1 MTDVVARFLFL
12 CRPRGKA
19 LPKSYEAAIGIGS
32 TIESNMNKLHGMVC
46 YVGPSKEF
54 QYFLRKSGSGVTIN
68 TEAWVLRRLI
78 TIFSQVARRPHI
90 PRDPQMRRLFEAI
103 GIKVEPVSEG
113 P

>member
-54 QYFLRKSGSGVTIN
+54 QYFLRKI
-68 TEAWVLRRLI
+68 WLRRDHQDRSLG
-78 TIFSQVARRPHI
+78 FEEAHYH
-90 PRDPQMRRLFEAI
+90 LFTGGQAAAHP
-103 GIKVEPVSEG
+103 KKSPDAKTF
-113 P
+113 